1 MATRTKHQPSFKA
14 RVALAAL
21 REEET
26 VPQLAKRFNVHPSQI
41 MRWKKDLLQ
50 RAALVFDANAG
61 RTEDPGDRED
71 LLKKIGEL
79 TLERDFLERG
89 LRRST

>member
-14 RVALAAL
+14 RVALAAI
-21 REEET
+21 REQET
-26 VPQLAKRFNVHPSQI
+26 VPQIAKRFSVHPSQVLK
-41 MRWKKDLLQ
+41 WKKDMLQ
-50 RAALVFDANAG
+50 RAAVVFDAGAA
-61 RTEDPGDRED
+61 RSEDVGDRED